1 MYIIEKRISSDNA
14 AAAAVEYAGL
24 RREEV
29 CCTLISRANG
39 LYEIAFRTDW
49 LKYDCYV
56 DAQSAQVLGFSFEPI
71 PDAERAEYHTGG
83 AFRKTYGNIIA
94 ASK

>member
-1 MYIIEKRISSDNA
+1 MYIIEKRISSDTA

-71 PDAERAEYHTGG
+71 HTGG